1 MPLHELHQRPV
12 LHDAVL
18 LVALEGWIDAG
29 LGAAAALATLLEQV
43 DTEPVATFHAD
54 DLLDHRSRRP
64 VMHLEDGI
72 NTGLTWA
79 TTEVRVVT
87 SGIDRDLLL
96 LVGAEPDFRWRQFT
110 DEVVTLAVELG
121 VTLVVGFGA
130 YPGPAPH
137 TRPIRLATTATTTEL
152 AQLADVR
159 ATLDVPAGVHAAIER
174 RCAEAGIPA
183 AGLWAQVPHYA
194 SAIAYPAASALL
206 LDRLRDLTGI
216 TVDTADLHE
225 AAAATRVRLDALVE
239 NSTEHQ
245 QLVRQLEAMVDAEA
259 AGASADA
266 GADTGNLAPGGR
278 IPSGDE
284 LAAEL
289 QRFLRQQ
296 GDE

>member
-1 MPLHELHQRPV
+1 
-12 LHDAVL
+12 
-18 LVALEGWIDAG
+18 
-29 LGAAAALATLLEQV
+29 
-43 DTEPVATFHAD
+43 
-54 DLLDHRSRRP
+54 
-64 VMHLEDGI
+64 MHLQDGV

-79 TTEVRVVT
+79 RTEIRVVT
-87 SGIDRDLLL
+87 SPIARDLLL

-110 DEVVTLAVELG
+110 DEVVTLATELG

-152 AQLADVR
+152 AAMADVK
-159 ATLDVPAGVHAAIER
+159 ASLDVPAGVHAAIER

-183 AGLWAQVPHYA
+183 VGLWAQVPHYA

-206 LDRLRDLTGI
+206 LERLRDLTGI
-216 TVDTADLHE
+216 VVDVGALQE
-225 AAAATRVRLDALVE
+225 AAIATRVRLDGLVE
-239 NSTEHQ
+239 NSAEHQ
-245 QLVRQLEAMVDAEA
+245 QLVQQLEAMVDAEA
-259 AGASADA
+259 
-266 GADTGNLAPGGR
+266 TGSSELAPGGQ

-296 GDE
+296 RDE